1 MKNGNELLNR
11 PPQAGTGLEVV
22 VFVVAKAVAVVVVVL
37 ESEPESAC
45 RPAVE
50 SLGAPAV
57 PAASLE
63 DEV

>member
-22 VFVVAKAVAVVVVVL
+22 VFVVAMAVAVVVL

-50 SLGAPAV
+50 SFGAPAV